1 MIWMLIACQGSIDSE
16 NTSLSATL
24 NGEGSLTTTTTT
36 TMTAMEMIVMSAIN
50 GEYEPC
56 G

>member
-1 MIWMLIACQGSIDSE
+1 MIWMLIACQGQGSIDSE
-16 NTSLSATL
+16 SISPSATL
-24 NGEGSLTTTTTT
+24 NGDGSLNTT
-36 TMTAMEMIVMSAIN
+36 TMDMIVTSAIN